1 MIENPI
7 KKNRYVN
14 DITFATR
21 LAAFIKYVGKKYG
34 PGDFIVDEEWQYL
47 LKVAEDLVA
56 YQRQTMTGEDQD
68 YFDNIDGNTVIKNR

>member
-1 MIENPI
+1 MENPI

-21 LAAFIKYVGKKYG
+21 LASFIKYVGKKFG

-47 LKVAEDLVA
+47 LGVADKLVA
-56 YQRQTMTGEDQD
+56 YQRATMDGDDTD
-68 YFDNIDGNTVIKNR
+68 YFDNLDRNTVIKNR

>member
-1 MIENPI
+1 MENPI

-21 LAAFIKYVGKKYG
+21 LASFIKYVGKKFG

-47 LKVAEDLVA
+47 LGVADKLVA
-56 YQRQTMTGEDQD
+56 YQRATMDGDDTD
-68 YFDNIDGNTVIKNR
+68 YLDNLDRNTVIHNR

>member
-21 LAAFIKYVGKKYG
+21 LASFIKYVGKKYG
-34 PGDFIVDEEWQYL
+34 PKDFIVDEEWPYL
-47 LKVAEDLVA
+47 SRVAEDLVT

>member
-1 MIENPI
+1 MENPI

-21 LAAFIKYVGKKYG
+21 LASFIKYVGKKFG

-47 LKVAEDLVA
+47 LGVADKLVA
-56 YQRQTMTGEDQD
+56 YQRATMDGDDTD
-68 YFDNIDGNTVIKNR
+68 YFDNLDRNTVINNR

>member
-1 MIENPI
+1 MENPI

-21 LAAFIKYVGKKYG
+21 LASFIKYVGKKFG

-47 LKVAEDLVA
+47 LGVADKLVA
-56 YQRQTMTGEDQD
+56 YQRATMDGDDTD
-68 YFDNIDGNTVIKNR
+68 YFDNLDRNTVIHNR